1 MTPAILAQT
10 TDTNRE
16 GPTSVTE
23 THATTAGPPP
33 VFPPGRYGHRR
44 APRRRRVLPWV
55 IGAVLAVAA
64 VALSAKLYSQ
74 YGDPAYD
81 AQVIRY
87 REITERQIVL
97 EFRVNVP
104 AGGAAVCAVRA
115 RSDAGAEV
123 GRAEVLLR
131 AAAGQTT
138 AQIVYRLATTDR
150 PVTGEVVRCRP
161 AG

>member
-1 MTPAILAQT
+1 MDFDILAQT

-16 GPTSVTE
+16 GRVSVTE

-33 VFPPGRYGHRR
+33 VFPPGRYGRRR

-55 IGAVLAVAA
+55 FGAILLVITVGLA
-64 VALSAKLYSQ
+64 AKLYGQ
-74 YGDPAYD
+74 YGDPTYD
-81 AQVIRY
+81 AQVLRY
-87 REITERQIVL
+87 TEITDRQIVL

-123 GRAEVLLR
+123 GRAEVRLQAR
-131 AAAGQTT
+131 PGQTR
-138 AQIVYRLATTDR
+138 AQTVYRLATTDR
-150 PVTGEVVRCRP
+150 PVTGEVIRCR